1 MADPKKLTQMTETTL
16 PALTDLMYL
25 VINPGS
31 VPQGMKMTLQ
41 SLLTLFLAENVA
53 RYADASVINSKVHK
67 QLWLAGWMN
76 AITSGCGDQYLDES
90 STNKVNM
97 GSFPF
102 DKDAVE
108 YAFVNVAMP
117 DDYAG
122 GDVYAKF
129 YWKHG
134 SGGSAF
140 KVSWG
145 LQGVGFG
152 DGDALDA
159 AHGTA
164 EYANDEGGT
173 AETLYISP
181 ITDAITL
188 AGTPAAGDLVALRV
202 LRKADDGSNDTL
214 DVDANLVGV
223 MLWYPVE

>member
-1 MADPKKLTQMTETTL
+1 MADPKKVTQMTETTL
-16 PALTDLMYL
+16 PVLTDLVYV

-41 SLLTLFLAENVA
+41 SLQTLILDDNVA
-53 RYADASVINSKVHK
+53 RYADASVIDSKVHK
-67 QLWLAGWMN
+67 QLWLAGWMET
-76 AITSGCGDQYLDES
+76 ITNGCGEQYIDES
-90 STNKVNM
+90 STHKVNLD
-97 GSFPF
+97 SFPF
-102 DKDAVE
+102 DKDAIE
-108 YAFVNVAMP
+108 YAYLNVAMP

-122 GDVYAKF
+122 GTVYAKF
-129 YWKHG
+129 YWKHLAG
-134 SGGSAF
+134 TAF

-164 EYANDEGGT
+164 QYANDEGGT
-173 AETLYISP
+173 AGSLYISP
-181 ITDAITL
+181 LTAAITL
-188 AGTPAAGDLVALRV
+188 AGTPGAGDLVALRA

-214 DVDANLVGV
+214 DADALLIGV

>member
-1 MADPKKLTQMTETTL
+1 MADPKKLTQMTEVTL
-16 PALTDLMYL
+16 PLLTDLAYT

-31 VPQGMKMTLQ
+31 VPQGMKMPWQ
-41 SLLTLFLAENVA
+41 SLLTLFLAQNVA
-53 RYADASVINSKVHK
+53 RYADASVINNKVHK

-102 DKDAVE
+102 DKDAIE

-129 YWKHG
+129 YWKHLAG
-134 SGGSAF
+134 TAF

-145 LQGVGFG
+145 LQAVGFG

-159 AHGTA
+159 AYGTA
-164 EYANDEGGT
+164 QYANDEGGT
-173 AETLYISP
+173 AGHLYISP
-181 ITDAITL
+181 LTAAITP
-188 AGTPAAGDLVALRV
+188 AGTPAAGDFVSLRA

-214 DVDANLVGV
+214 DADAYLIGV

>member
-41 SLLTLFLAENVA
+41 SLVTLFLAENVA
-53 RYADASVINSKVHK
+53 RYADASVINDKVHK
-67 QLWLAGWMN
+67 QLWLAGWMDT
-76 AITSGCGDQYLDES
+76 ITAGCGDQYIDES
-90 STNKVNM
+90 TTNKVNLA
-97 GSFPF
+97 SFPF
-102 DKDAVE
+102 DPDSIE
-108 YAFVNVAMP
+108 YAYVNVAMP

-129 YWKHG
+129 YWKHLAG
-134 SGGSAF
+134 TAF

-159 AHGTA
+159 AYGTA
-164 EYANDEGGT
+164 QFANDEGGT
-173 AETLYISP
+173 AGNLYISP
-181 ITDAITL
+181 LTAAITP
-188 AGTPAAGDLVALRV
+188 AGSPAAGDLVSLRV
-202 LRKADDGSNDTL
+202 QRKADDGSNDTL
-214 DVDANLVGV
+214 DVDAYLIGA

>member
-41 SLLTLFLAENVA
+41 SLLNLFLEQNVA
-53 RYADASVINSKVHK
+53 RYANASVINNKVHK
-67 QLWLAGWMN
+67 QLWIAGWTPT
-76 AITSGCGDQYLDES
+76 ITAGCGEYIKES
-90 STNKVNM
+90 STNKVNQA
-97 GSFPF
+97 SFGF
-102 DKDAVE
+102 DKDSIE

-129 YWKHG
+129 YWKHRAG
-134 SGGSAF
+134 TAF

-159 AHGTA
+159 AYGTA
-164 EYANDEGGT
+164 KYANDEGGT
-173 AETLYISP
+173 AGSLYISP

-188 AGTPAAGDLVALRV
+188 AGTPAAGDFVSLRA

-214 DVDANLVGV
+214 NADAYLIGV

>member
-31 VPQGMKMTLQ
+31 VPQSMKMTLQ
-41 SLLTLFLAENVA
+41 SLLNLFLEQNVA
-53 RYADASVINSKVHK
+53 RYANASVINNKVHK
-67 QLWLAGWMN
+67 QLWIAGWMDT
-76 AITSGCGDQYLDES
+76 ITAGCGDQRMDES
-90 STNKVNM
+90 TTNKVNLA
-97 GSFPF
+97 SFPF
-102 DKDAVE
+102 DKDSIE
-108 YAFVNVAMP
+108 YAYVNVAMP

-122 GDVYAKF
+122 GAVYAKF
-129 YWKHG
+129 YWMHLAG
-134 SGGSAF
+134 TAF

-159 AHGTA
+159 AYGTA
-164 EYANDEGGT
+164 QFANDEGGT
-173 AETLYISP
+173 AGNLYISP
-181 ITDAITL
+181 LTAAITL
-188 AGTPAAGDLVALRV
+188 AGSPAAGDLVALRA